1 LIAVTIV
8 TYRVKN
14 EEIFPGLKA
23 IIFEMAQV
31 LALILAV
38 GFLLIIFRLTSG
50 LLDPTS
56 RGPVMLLINGP
67 FSIGF
72 WGFEVGLMSVLP
84 IYVFIWAAEKKS
96 LSGVLAGSIMVL
108 IGTFIMRYNFVVAG
122 QVYPNIPLGLPS
134 YLPTLMEVFV
144 ISGVIA
150 SFLLVYILGDMFL
163 SLKEDKS
170 HHVT

>member
-1 LIAVTIV
+1 
-8 TYRVKN
+8 
-14 EEIFPGLKA
+14 
-23 IIFEMAQV
+23 MAQV

-38 GFLLIIFRLTSG
+38 GFLFIIFRLTSG
-50 LLDPTS
+50 LLDPAS
-56 RGPVMLLINGP
+56 RGPVMLLINGS

-108 IGTFIMRYNFVVAG
+108 IGTFVMRYEFVVGG
-122 QVYPNIPLGLPS
+122 QVYPNIPQGLPS
-134 YLPTLMEVFV
+134 YWPTLMEVLV
-144 ISGVIA
+144 IGGVIA
-150 SFLLVYILGDMFL
+150 AFLIVYTLGELFL
-163 SLKEDKS
+163 SLREVTH